1 MRAFVRV
8 APDQVLAMESLRNAP
23 EGLVAGRPPQGLARI
38 SRVDFFLSDWQSWEA
53 PYRLLS
59 LREFFALLEAQ
70 ESSKPLEPPG
80 FLERPALQVS
90 GPDWELS
97 PRAGFEADFRQIQG
111 MISRGEIDKAV
122 PIVRARSSWVPSLA
136 EFLSKSQRLLQL
148 AQESQRAFGIWS
160 PQGGV
165 LGLTPELLFQ
175 TQGIHLQSMAL
186 AGTQALSQGLDPV
199 KALRNPKDLHEHAL
213 VVNDLMK
220 ELSPLG
226 TVKKHPTEVLILQK
240 LAHLCT
246 RLELQMSERTDA
258 RQWIKKL
265 HPTAALGIA
274 PRSAGFLRLKE
285 LNLQRERAFFGA
297 PLLLEWEDSSLA
309 LVQIRSLFWNQKFSE
324 IWSGCGIVSESQVEA
339 EWSELL
345 LKLNSILHLL
355 GLDPIPEP

>member
-1 MRAFVRV
+1 MRAFIRV
-8 APDQVLAMESLRNAP
+8 APDQILVLESLRSLPASP
-23 EGLVAGRPPQGLARI
+23 EKAGPSKGLARI

-59 LREFFALLEAQ
+59 PRDFFAELEAPEGAHPNQ
-70 ESSKPLEPPG
+70 PG
-80 FLERPALQVS
+80 GSDSLVPGTQ
-90 GPDWELS
+90 WELS
-97 PRAGFEADFRQIQG
+97 PRSGFEADFRQIQG

-122 PIVRARSSWVPSLA
+122 PVVRARSSWVPSSA
-136 EFLSKSQRLLQL
+136 DFLTKSLRLLRV
-148 AQESQRAFGIWS
+148 AQESQIPFGIWS

-165 LGLTPELLFQ
+165 LGLTPEILFT
-175 TQGIHLQSMAL
+175 TQDSHLHSMAL
-186 AGTQALSQGLDPV
+186 AGTQALREGLDPA
-199 KALRNPKDLHEHAL
+199 KALRNPKDQHEHAL
-213 VVNDLMK
+213 VVTDLLK

-226 TVKKHPTEVLILQK
+226 VVKKHPTEVLILQK

-246 RLELQMSERTDA
+246 RLELQMTERTEA

-285 LNLQRERAFFGA
+285 LSLQRERGFFGA

-309 LVQIRSLFWNQKFSE
+309 LVQIRSLFWTRQFSE
-324 IWSGCGIVSESQVEA
+324 IWSGCGIVGESQVEA